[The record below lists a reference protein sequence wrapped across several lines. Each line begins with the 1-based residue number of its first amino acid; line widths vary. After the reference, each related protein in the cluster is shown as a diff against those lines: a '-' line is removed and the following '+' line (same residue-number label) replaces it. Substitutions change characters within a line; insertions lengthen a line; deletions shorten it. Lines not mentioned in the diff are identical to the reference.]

1 MSRHSAL
8 ITFTFLLLAGLV
20 SAAVPNDAA
29 LKNNTGDSMQS
40 RPQALV
46 FAQATTGLQGN
57 ELQLLNQIQ
66 ADTAQLKADEA
77 AEKAGTRHVNPQIRY
92 IRWSLLR
99 LAEAAWNLKQTSEHY
114 HGNRGQ
120 ALQGMAEAHNALM
133 QCYRIDSQQ

>member
-99 LAEAAWNLKQTSEHY
+99 LAEAA
-114 HGNRGQ
+114 
-120 ALQGMAEAHNALM
+120 
-133 QCYRIDSQQ
+133 